1 MSRTKSQEVVLL
13 KRANACQLQLQNARG
28 FTIIE
33 LTGVLTILAVLAMAV
48 IPSVIRR
55 IDRAAWQRETS
66 DLSTMANGLVQYVLT
81 EKRIPATNQI
91 PAAIATYRNLALNQV
106 TTTPRGFQRAFLVD
120 PNASINGNDLRSSA
134 YVQSNSGW
142 TNPPPKAR
150 VLMLST
156 IARPPLST
164 ITDSFTNIWNTP
176 EGGKPASWTG
186 RAEDLR
192 IQRLEL
198 GKSFYKLFL
207 LNLDPT
213 NASYTFEANALS
225 SVSSAGGQLTAY
237 VLEGTALSLYDG
249 AGALQMRVIIDS
261 DQSFVYLN
269 KSWSRDLSSSDPDT
283 LDPGSFGDWVERFL
297 SCGGPGPPY
306 PNNSAS
312 PQSVVDQLYTY
323 LWGYSVWAESG
334 FQGVG
339 ESSTVQN
346 PLFRVVNDANVSL
359 NDFAGNIIH

>member
-13 KRANACQLQLQNARG
+13 NRANARQLQNARA

-33 LTGVLTILAVLAMAV
+33 MTGVLTILALLAAAV
-48 IPSVIRR
+48 IPNVLRR

-120 PNASINGNDLRSSA
+120 PNASINGNDLRSSP

-142 TNPPPKAR
+142 TNPPAKAR

-156 IARPPLST
+156 IAQPPLST

-186 RAEDLR
+186 KAEDLR

-213 NASYTFEANALS
+213 NAGSYTFETNAVS
-225 SVSSAGGQLTAY
+225 SVSPVGGQLTAY
-237 VLEGTALSLYDG
+237 VLEGTALSLYKAGTDLQIRVTIDG
-249 AGALQMRVIIDS
+249 

-269 KSWSRDLSSSDPDT
+269 DTWSRDLSSSDSGI
-283 LDPGSFGDWVERFL
+283 LDPGSFGDWVDRFL

-306 PNNSAS
+306 PDNWAS
-312 PQSVVDQLYTY
+312 PQAIVDQFYTY
-323 LWGYSVWAESG
+323 LWAYSVWADNN
-334 FQGVG
+334 FQGIG
-339 ESSTVQN
+339 GTTVQN
-346 PLFRVVNDANVSL
+346 PLYKVAYDAKVSL
-359 NDFAGNIIH
+359 DEFSNNLIH

>member
-1 MSRTKSQEVVLL
+1 MTRTKSQEVVLL
-13 KRANACQLQLQNARG
+13 ERANARQLQNARG

-33 LTGVLTILAVLAMAV
+33 MTGVLTVLAVLALAV

-91 PAAIATYRNLALNQV
+91 PAAIATYQNLALNQV

-120 PNASINGNDLRSSA
+120 PNASINGNDLRSSP

-142 TNPPPKAR
+142 SNPPVKAR

-186 RAEDLR
+186 RPEDLR

-213 NASYTFEANALS
+213 NAASYTFEINAPS
-225 SVSSAGGQLTAY
+225 SVSPAGGQLTAY
-237 VLEGTALSLYDG
+237 VLEGTALSLYG
-249 AGALQMRVIIDS
+249 AGTLQMRVNIDG
-261 DQSFVYLN
+261 DQSFIYLN
-269 KSWSRDLSSSDPDT
+269 NSWSRDLSSSDSNT

-297 SCGGPGPPY
+297 NCGGPGPPY
-306 PNNSAS
+306 PNNWST

-323 LWGYSVWAESG
+323 LWAYSVWAENN
-334 FQGVG
+334 FQGISG
-339 ESSTVQN
+339 TTVQN
-346 PLFRVVNDANVSL
+346 PLYRVAYDANVSL
-359 NDFAGNIIH
+359 SEFADNLIH